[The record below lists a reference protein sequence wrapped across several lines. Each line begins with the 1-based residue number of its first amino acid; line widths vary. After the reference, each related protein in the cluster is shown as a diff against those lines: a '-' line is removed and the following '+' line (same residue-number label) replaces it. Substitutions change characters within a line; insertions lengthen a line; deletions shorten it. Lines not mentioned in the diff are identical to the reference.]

1 MIAIAAFA
9 FASFAAVVVLFQLA
23 LVAGAPWGFLTQG
36 GAHPG
41 RLPAR
46 SRAVAGASA
55 VLVTAFAIAVL
66 ARAGAAFPA
75 LRSASHVAVWVVVAL
90 CTLTAL
96 ANAASRSRAE
106 RAVWLPVG
114 LVLLGTSLVVAL
126 GSEG

>member
-23 LVAGAPWGFLTQG
+23 LVAGAPWGSLTQG

-75 LRSASHVAVWVVVAL
+75 LRSASHVAVWVVVAFS
-90 CTLTAL
+90 TLTVLRTPPA
-96 ANAASRSRAE
+96 AAGRARRVASRRAGAVGDEPRGGVGSR
-106 RAVWLPVG
+106 
-114 LVLLGTSLVVAL
+114 
-126 GSEG
+126 